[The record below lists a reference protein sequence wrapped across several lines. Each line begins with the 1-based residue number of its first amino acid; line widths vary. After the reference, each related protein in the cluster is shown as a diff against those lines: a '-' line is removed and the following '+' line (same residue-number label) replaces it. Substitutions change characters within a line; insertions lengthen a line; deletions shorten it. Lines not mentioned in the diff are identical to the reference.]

1 MSEWDE
7 AKSQDNLEKRGF
19 DFEYAAR
26 IFKGEDLLEYEDR
39 RRHYGER
46 RIVAIGEVEGQIL
59 FVVYTW
65 RRRQAPDHF
74 SPSCQPEG
82 TQCVSSDVRQVKSVK
97 AR

>member
-1 MSEWDE
+1 VFEWDE

-26 IFKGEDLLEYEDR
+26 IFKGGDLLEYEDR

-46 RIVAIGEVEGQIL
+46 RFVAIGEIEGEIL

-65 RRRQAPDHF
+65 RGGNRRIISGRLANRR
-74 SPSCQPEG
+74 ER
-82 TQCVSSDVRQVKSVK
+82 DVYRKTFGKSN
-97 AR
+97 R

>member
-1 MSEWDE
+1 MFEWDE

-26 IFKGEDLLEYEDR
+26 IFKGGDLLEYEDR

-46 RIVAIGEVEGQIL
+46 RFVAIGEIEGEIL

-65 RRRQAPDHF
+65 RGASRRIISARLTSRRERDAYRHTF
-74 SPSCQPEG
+74 G
-82 TQCVSSDVRQVKSVK
+82 KSN
-97 AR
+97 R

>member
-1 MSEWDE
+1 MFEWDE

-26 IFKGEDLLEYEDR
+26 IFKGGDLLEYEDS

-59 FVVYTW
+59 FVVYTSRGAS
-65 RRRQAPDHF
+65 RRIISARLASRRERNAHRQTF
-74 SPSCQPEG
+74 G
-82 TQCVSSDVRQVKSVK
+82 KSNQ
-97 AR
+97 